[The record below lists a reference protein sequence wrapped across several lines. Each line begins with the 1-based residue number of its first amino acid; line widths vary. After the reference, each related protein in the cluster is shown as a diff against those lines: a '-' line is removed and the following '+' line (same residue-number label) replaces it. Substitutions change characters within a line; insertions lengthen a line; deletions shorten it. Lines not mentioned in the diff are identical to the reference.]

1 MKLTFFTV
9 LQSSECFEMLYH
21 PVIIGFDF
29 KSSELLQ
36 QSVENKVF
44 EEELGLAVVGN

>member
-1 MKLTFFTV
+1 
-9 LQSSECFEMLYH
+9 MLYH
-21 PVIIGFDF
+21 PVNIGFDF

-44 EEELGLAVVGN
+44 EEELGLAVVGKLVIMNKF